1 MALTKDCF
9 KAYLASKTWDISSP
23 LKIAPA
29 TLIDMYCSEL
39 DIISSQF
46 EIDIWNLTE
55 QIKLT
60 EFIRAYINSSEYA
73 AIKNQSNTP
82 LLALK
87 AWAEFVSHE
96 TIPAKLKSYLLTWN
110 PEHFKDGGDAGV
122 TPHTSNRWTC
132 HSQQPKLG
140 DRVFLVRVGVEPR
153 GIVASGIV
161 SRESFE
167 DADWRDPTQ
176 TRRYIEFIPDD
187 IRPTL
192 ADGMLP
198 PQKLEQLNTAPHE
211 NFRWNPQSSGIVI
224 PAPIASALNDKWNS
238 TKPLRN
244 TMLTSIPHNQILFGP
259 PGTGKTYNVIDKA
272 LSVLAPELLHQAG
285 IDRAA
290 LQTKFAEFEKAG
302 QVAFVTFHQSFSY
315 EDFVEGLRA
324 ETLETGELNYRV
336 VDGVFLTMCKRAQS
350 GRVAKDDPFDQAVM
364 KLEQQIEQSEDG
376 LLPMQTIKGNKFD
389 VSYTSGDT
397 FLCYPASNPDLKN
410 GYTANLKLVREFY
423 ETGKTSSY
431 NPSYVKGMLQ
441 YLKKHCGL
449 PEQYQ
454 PPSNAQRKPFVLIID
469 EINRGNISRIFGELI
484 TLLESSKREG
494 APEALSVTLPY
505 SRSSFAVPDNLYIIG
520 TMNTAD
526 RSLAGLDL
534 ALRRR
539 FTFIEMPPRP
549 ELLDCVDVESV
560 NIGELLRVMNQRISF
575 LLDRDHCIGHA
586 YFMPLLKQKSLPPL
600 REIFK
605 QKIIPLLQEYFF
617 EDWQRIRWVL
627 NDQNKDDTTAFVV
640 EDQSLSVDTLF
651 RGVDSGLQNRTVWQL
666 NEAAFDNIAA
676 YQGIL

>member
-1 MALTKDCF
+1 MPMSQNGYKH
-9 KAYLASKTWDISSP
+9 YLVTL
-23 LKIAPA
+23 LKPDGERRFSDGSI
-29 TLIDMYCSEL
+29 TSYCSGL
-39 DIISSQF
+39 NHISAQLG
-46 EIDIWNLTE
+46 IDIW
-55 QIKLT
+55 
-60 EFIRAYINSSEYA
+60 SSSDLA
-73 AIKNQSNTP
+73 AIEQLIEDCSPQGQHAAVGAYGNQTAYN
-82 LLALK
+82 ALK
-87 AWAEFVSHE
+87 QWRDYVLSE
-96 TIPAKLKSYLLTWN
+96 TQKSYLLTWN
-110 PEHFKDGGDAGV
+110 PANFVDGGDAGV
-122 TPHTSNRWTC
+122 TPNTSNRWTC

-192 ADGMLP
+192 ADGLLP
-198 PQKLEQLNTAPHE
+198 LQQLELLNTAPHE
-211 NFRWNPQSSGIVI
+211 NFRWNPQSSGIAI
-224 PAPIASALNDKWNS
+224 PAPIASALNDKWNN
-238 TKPLRN
+238 TKPSRN

-272 LSVLAPELLHQAG
+272 LAILAPELLHQAG
-285 IDRAA
+285 VDRAT
-290 LQTKFAEFEKAG
+290 LQNKFAEFEKAG

-324 ETLETGELNYRV
+324 ETAETGELNYRV
-336 VDGVFLTMCKRAQS
+336 VDGVFLTMCKRAQN
-350 GRVAKDDPFDQAVM
+350 GRLAKDDPFNQALV
-364 KLEQQIEQSEDG
+364 KLEQKVEQSEDG
-376 LLPMQTIKGNKFD
+376 LLAMQTVKGKLFNA
-389 VSYTSGDT
+389 SYTGGDT
-397 FLCYPASNPDLKN
+397 FLCYPASNPDLKH
-410 GYTANLKLVREFY
+410 GYTGNLNSVREFY
-423 ETGKTSSY
+423 ETGICRDSSI
-431 NPSYVKGMLQ
+431 SYVKGMLQ
-441 YLKKHCGL
+441 YLKSNCGL

-454 PPSNAQRKPFVLIID
+454 PLVDTQRKPFVLIID

-494 APEALSVTLPY
+494 AAEALSVTLPY
-505 SRSSFAVPDNLYIIG
+505 SRSNFAVPDNLYIIG

-549 ELLDCVDVESV
+549 ELLDDVDVGGV
-560 NIGELLRVMNQRISF
+560 NIGALLRVINQRIAV

-586 YFMPLLKQKSLPPL
+586 YFMPLIENNRLTQLH
-600 REIFK
+600 EIFK

-627 NDQNKDDTTAFVV
+627 NDQNKADAAAFVV
-640 EDQSLSVDTLF
+640 EDQSLSIDTLF
-651 RGVDSGLQNRTVWQL
+651 RGVDSGLPNRKVWQL
-666 NEAAFDNIAA
+666 NAAAFDNIAA

>member
-389 VSYTSGDT
+389 VSYTGGDT

>member
-1 MALTKDCF
+1 MALTKDGF
-9 KAYLASKTWDISSP
+9 RAYLASKTWSISSP
-23 LKIAPA
+23 IKIARA
-29 TLIDMYCSEL
+29 TLIDMYCSAL
-39 DIISSQF
+39 DTIASQF

-55 QIKLT
+55 QTQLA
-60 EFIRAYINSSEYA
+60 EFTRVYINSSEYA

-96 TIPAKLKSYLLTWN
+96 NIPSKIKCYLLTWN
-110 PEHFKDGGDAGV
+110 PEHFKAGGDAGV
-122 TPHTSNRWTC
+122 KPNISNRWTC

-192 ADGMLP
+192 ADGLLP
-198 PQKLEQLNTAPHE
+198 LHQLEQLNTAPHE
-211 NFRWNPQSSGIVI
+211 TFRWNPQSSGVAI
-224 PAPIASALNDKWNS
+224 PAPIASLLNDKWNN
-238 TKPLRN
+238 TKPSRN

-272 LSVLAPELLHQAG
+272 LAILAPELLQQAG

-290 LQTKFAEFEKAG
+290 LQTKFAEFEKAE
-302 QVAFVTFHQSFSY
+302 QIAFVTFHQSFSY

-324 ETLETGELNYRV
+324 ETSETGELNYRV

-350 GRVAKDDPFDQAVM
+350 GRVAKDDPFDQALA
-364 KLEQQIEQSEDG
+364 KLEQKIEQSEDG
-376 LLPMQTIKGNKFD
+376 HISMQTSQGKHFK
-389 VSYTSGDT
+389 VSYSGGDT
-397 FLCYPASNPDLKN
+397 FLFFPASNPNLKN
-410 GYTANLKLVREFY
+410 GYTANLKFVRELY
-423 ETGKTSSY
+423 ETGETKAY
-431 NPSYVKGMLQ
+431 NLSYVKGMLS
-441 YLKKHCGL
+441 YLKSSCGL
-449 PEQYQ
+449 P
-454 PPSNAQRKPFVLIID
+454 NNFRKVVDAQRKPFVLIID

-494 APEALSVTLPY
+494 ATEALSVTLPY

-520 TMNTAD
+520 TMNIAD

-549 ELLDCVDVESV
+549 ELLDDVNVEGV
-560 NIGELLRVMNQRISF
+560 NIGALLRVINQRISV

-586 YFMPLLKQKSLPPL
+586 YFMPLMENNHLELL
-600 REIFK
+600 RDIFK

-627 NDQNKDDTTAFVV
+627 NDQNKADSAAFVV
-640 EDQSLSVDTLF
+640 EDQSLSIDTLF
-651 RGVDSGLQNRTVWQL
+651 RGIERGLPNRTVWQL